1 MTRSM
6 GMYQQDLDI
15 GQPDGHSTM
24 HLAVHHLQLAAAM
37 FERFPPEIYLA
48 VLKVHAAD
56 IPQSVKGMLAAVTA
70 QMELEVWLREWK
82 VKATEEMRGLQDD
95 DPAIEPIWDR
105 LLEEVRRHLE
115 ALGMREDQI
124 ANELGYLASVLR
136 ELRKVS
142 D

>member
-1 MTRSM
+1 MTRPM
-6 GMYQQDLDI
+6 GMYQQDLNI

-56 IPQSVKGMLAAVTA
+56 IPQSVKGLLAAVTA
-70 QMELEVWLREWK
+70 QMEHEAWLREWK
-82 VKATEEMRGLQDD
+82 VKTTEEMKGLQDD
-95 DPAIEPIWDR
+95 DASIEAIWDR
-105 LLEEVRRHLE
+105 HLEEVRRHLG
-115 ALGMREDQI
+115 AIGMREDQI
-124 ANELGYLASVLR
+124 ANELGDLASVLR
-136 ELRKVS
+136 ELREAS

>member
-1 MTRSM
+1 M

-37 FERFPPEIYLA
+37 FDRFPPEIYLS
-48 VLKVHAAD
+48 VLGVHAAD

-70 QMELEVWLREWK
+70 QMELQLWLRDWK
-82 VKATEEMRGLQDD
+82 ANALEEMKAFTDD

-105 LLEEVRRHLE
+105 FAEQVRERLAGSGMSEE
-115 ALGMREDQI
+115 QI
-124 ANELGYLASVLR
+124 ELELGDLVSVLR
-136 ELRKVS
+136 EFREAS
-142 D
+142 A